1 MNSTIYSTK
10 NHRYFANARDDML
23 AFIPTGVR
31 RILEIGCGTGEFGAA
46 IKRRGDVEI
55 VGVELV
61 ESAAARA
68 RYHLDQVITAD
79 IQCQNIDM
87 PAQSFDCLVCND
99 VLEHLVDPWSVL
111 ARLRH
116 FVKPDG
122 WLVASIPNVRHHKVV
137 RRLLWPGEW
146 RYEDK
151 GVLDRTHL
159 RFFTRASA
167 RALVEGAGFAIERE
181 EGIHRSDFP
190 LWLKA
195 INAVMGETF
204 DDMRYLQFVIVA
216 RSVKLA
222 EKQIQQN
229 GP

>member
-1 MNSTIYSTK
+1 MTSTIYSAK
-10 NHRYFANARDDML
+10 NHLYFANARDDML
-23 AFIPTGVR
+23 AFIPAGVR

-46 IKRRGDVEI
+46 IKRQSDVEI

-61 ESAAARA
+61 ESAAAMA
-68 RYHLDQVITAD
+68 RQHLDQVITAD
-79 IQCQNIDM
+79 IQCQTLDL

-116 FVKPDG
+116 FIRPEG
-122 WLVASIPNVRHHKVV
+122 WLVTSIPNVRHHKVV

-167 RALVEGAGFAIERE
+167 RALVEGAGFEIVRD
-181 EGIHRSDFP
+181 EGIHRSGFP
-190 LWLKA
+190 VWFRA
-195 INAVMGETF
+195 INAIMGGTF

-216 RSVKLA
+216 RPVPLP
-222 EKQIQQN
+222 EKQI
-229 GP
+229 

>member
-1 MNSTIYSTK
+1 M
-10 NHRYFANARDDML
+10 
-23 AFIPTGVR
+23 
-31 RILEIGCGTGEFGAA
+31 
-46 IKRRGDVEI
+46 
-55 VGVELV
+55 
-61 ESAAARA
+61 
-68 RYHLDQVITAD
+68 
-79 IQCQNIDM
+79 
-87 PAQSFDCLVCND
+87 
-99 VLEHLVDPWSVL
+99 DPWSVL

-159 RFFTRASA
+159 RFFARASA

-204 DDMRYLQFVIVA
+204 DDNCYLQFVIVA

>member
-1 MNSTIYSTK
+1 MTSTIYSTK
-10 NHRYFANARDDML
+10 NHAYFANARDDVL
-23 AFIPTGVR
+23 AFVPAGVR

-46 IKRRGDVEI
+46 LKRRGDVEI

-61 ESAAARA
+61 EASAALAR
-68 RYHLDQVITAD
+68 RHLDQVITAD
-79 IQCQNIDM
+79 IQCQDIEL

-116 FVKPDG
+116 FLEPDG
-122 WLVASIPNVRHHKVV
+122 WLVTSIPNVRYHKVV

-167 RALVEGAGFAIERE
+167 RALVEGAGFAVARE
-181 EGIHRSDFP
+181 EGIHPGDFP
-190 LWLKA
+190 LWFKA
-195 INAVMGETF
+195 VNAVTAGTF

-216 RSVKLA
+216 RSVSPT
-222 EKQIQQN
+222 E
-229 GP
+229 